1 MPLATSGGG
10 AFGIGPDKGCRL
22 GKTGEGVRETQ
33 PGEPTGGYGS
43 DTCEGERKTA
53 GVGAMEGPLLAGGA
67 HEVRERG
74 EAEGET
80 TLRDGVV
87 ERPRL
92 LDPPGVELVGPAL
105 LLGHA
110 FGTSRLSCC
119 SKEG

>member
-1 MPLATSGGG
+1 
-10 AFGIGPDKGCRL
+10 
-22 GKTGEGVRETQ
+22 
-33 PGEPTGGYGS
+33 
-43 DTCEGERKTA
+43 
-53 GVGAMEGPLLAGGA
+53 MEGPLLAGGA

-80 TLRDGVV
+80 TLRDRFGSYGFEQVRSGGSDTAGTWAACLAGGPRGEAKEKGFGRGVV

-110 FGTSRLSCC
+110 FGSSRLSCC
-119 SKEG
+119 SKER